1 MHAASLLYA
10 SLSLGCLIASVPEG
24 ENLIGL
30 TQLFMLKSVIGLR
43 PASKWGA
50 FELDIHSSLNLLH
63 PWGDGVIYIDPFP
76 PLESVSGKFQWKGAT
91 DEQALGF
98 TY

>member
-30 TQLFMLKSVIGLR
+30 TQLFMLKSVIGSGQHL
-43 PASKWGA
+43 S
-50 FELDIHSSLNLLH
+50 EVLLN
-63 PWGDGVIYIDPFP
+63 
-76 PLESVSGKFQWKGAT
+76 
-91 DEQALGF
+91 
-98 TY
+98 